1 MIFDDLN
8 DDNFLM
14 YAMKEYNDIQC
25 TDIEEFYDDLK
36 KIKYI
41 KRLFNIYKNNGQLKE
56 RLILNHLI
64 VFYNVFP
71 LQSGTRILFY
81 KIERDFWPM
90 LKTFLVFLDRMPET
104 IDSIRGEMIFDD
116 LNEGNFLMYSMKE
129 YNNIQ
134 CVDIEEFYD
143 DLKKIKYI
151 KRLFNIYLND
161 GQLKER
167 LILNHLIVFYN
178 VFPIQAGTRIL
189 FYKIEEQFWPMLK
202 TFLIFLD
209 RMPDKI
215 ESIRGKTILATD
227 IKLDDGIVTRLRTIK
242 V

>member
-1 MIFDDLN
+1 
-8 DDNFLM
+8 
-14 YAMKEYNDIQC
+14 MK
-25 TDIEEFYDDLK
+25 
-36 KIKYI
+36 
-41 KRLFNIYKNNGQLKE
+41 
-56 RLILNHLI
+56 
-64 VFYNVFP
+64 
-71 LQSGTRILFY
+71 
-81 KIERDFWPM
+81 
-90 LKTFLVFLDRMPET
+90 
-104 IDSIRGEMIFDD
+104 FDD
-116 LNEGNFLMYSMKE
+116 LNEGTFLMYSMKE

-134 CVDIEEFYD
+134 CVDIEEYHD

-151 KRLFNIYLND
+151 KRLFNIYKND

-167 LILNHLIVFYN
+167 LILNHLITWYN
-178 VFPIQAGTRIL
+178 VFSIQAGTRIL
-189 FYKIEEQFWPMLK
+189 FYKIEEHFWPMLK

>member
-14 YAMKEYNDIQC
+14 FAMKEYNDIQC

-71 LQSGTRILFY
+71 
-81 KIERDFWPM
+81 
-90 LKTFLVFLDRMPET
+90 
-104 IDSIRGEMIFDD
+104 
-116 LNEGNFLMYSMKE
+116 
-129 YNNIQ
+129 
-134 CVDIEEFYD
+134 
-143 DLKKIKYI
+143 
-151 KRLFNIYLND
+151 
-161 GQLKER
+161 
-167 LILNHLIVFYN
+167 
-178 VFPIQAGTRIL
+178 IQAGTRIL
-189 FYKIEEQFWPMLK
+189 FYKIEKDFWPMLK

-215 ESIRGKTILATD
+215 ESIRGKTILSTD

>member
-8 DDNFLM
+8 DENFSM

-41 KRLFNIYKNNGQLKE
+41 KRLFNIYKNTGQLKE

-71 LQSGTRILFY
+71 VQAGTRILFY

-90 LKTFLVFLDRMPET
+90 LKTFLIFLDRMPE
-104 IDSIRGEMIFDD
+104 
-116 LNEGNFLMYSMKE
+116 
-129 YNNIQ
+129 
-134 CVDIEEFYD
+134 
-143 DLKKIKYI
+143 
-151 KRLFNIYLND
+151 
-161 GQLKER
+161 
-167 LILNHLIVFYN
+167 
-178 VFPIQAGTRIL
+178 
-189 FYKIEEQFWPMLK
+189 
-202 TFLIFLD
+202 
-209 RMPDKI
+209 KI
-215 ESIRGKTILATD
+215 ESIRGNEIKSTD
-227 IKLDDGIVTRLRTIK
+227 ITLDEGIVTRLRTIK

>member
-1 MIFDDLN
+1 
-8 DDNFLM
+8 
-14 YAMKEYNDIQC
+14 MK
-25 TDIEEFYDDLK
+25 
-36 KIKYI
+36 
-41 KRLFNIYKNNGQLKE
+41 
-56 RLILNHLI
+56 
-64 VFYNVFP
+64 
-71 LQSGTRILFY
+71 
-81 KIERDFWPM
+81 
-90 LKTFLVFLDRMPET
+90 
-104 IDSIRGEMIFDD
+104 FDD
-116 LNEGNFLMYSMKE
+116 LNEGNFLMFSMKE

-134 CVDIEEFYD
+134 CVDIEEYYD

-189 FYKIEEQFWPMLK
+189 FYKIEEHFWPMLK

-215 ESIRGKTILATD
+215 ESIRGKTILSTD

>member
-1 MIFDDLN
+1 
-8 DDNFLM
+8 
-14 YAMKEYNDIQC
+14 MK
-25 TDIEEFYDDLK
+25 
-36 KIKYI
+36 
-41 KRLFNIYKNNGQLKE
+41 
-56 RLILNHLI
+56 
-64 VFYNVFP
+64 
-71 LQSGTRILFY
+71 
-81 KIERDFWPM
+81 
-90 LKTFLVFLDRMPET
+90 
-104 IDSIRGEMIFDD
+104 FDD
-116 LNEGNFLMYSMKE
+116 LNEGNFLMFSMKE

-134 CVDIEEFYD
+134 CIDIEEFYD

-178 VFPIQAGTRIL
+178 VFPIHAGTRIL
-189 FYKIEEQFWPMLK
+189 FYKIEEHFWPMLK

-215 ESIRGKTILATD
+215 ESIRGKTILSTD

>member
-1 MIFDDLN
+1 
-8 DDNFLM
+8 
-14 YAMKEYNDIQC
+14 MK
-25 TDIEEFYDDLK
+25 
-36 KIKYI
+36 
-41 KRLFNIYKNNGQLKE
+41 
-56 RLILNHLI
+56 
-64 VFYNVFP
+64 
-71 LQSGTRILFY
+71 
-81 KIERDFWPM
+81 
-90 LKTFLVFLDRMPET
+90 
-104 IDSIRGEMIFDD
+104 FDD
-116 LNEGNFLMYSMKE
+116 LNEGNFLMFSMKE

-134 CVDIEEFYD
+134 CIDIEEFYD

-167 LILNHLIVFYN
+167 LILNHLIIWYN

-189 FYKIEEQFWPMLK
+189 FYKIEEHFWPMLK

-215 ESIRGKTILATD
+215 ESIRGKTILSTD

>member
-1 MIFDDLN
+1 
-8 DDNFLM
+8 
-14 YAMKEYNDIQC
+14 MK
-25 TDIEEFYDDLK
+25 
-36 KIKYI
+36 
-41 KRLFNIYKNNGQLKE
+41 
-56 RLILNHLI
+56 
-64 VFYNVFP
+64 
-71 LQSGTRILFY
+71 
-81 KIERDFWPM
+81 
-90 LKTFLVFLDRMPET
+90 
-104 IDSIRGEMIFDD
+104 FDD

-178 VFPIQAGTRIL
+178 VFPIQAGTSIL

-202 TFLIFLD
+202 TFLIFLE

-215 ESIRGKTILATD
+215 ESIRGKTILSTD
-227 IKLDDGIVTRLRTIK
+227 IKLDEGIVTRLRTIK

>member
-1 MIFDDLN
+1 
-8 DDNFLM
+8 
-14 YAMKEYNDIQC
+14 MK
-25 TDIEEFYDDLK
+25 
-36 KIKYI
+36 
-41 KRLFNIYKNNGQLKE
+41 
-56 RLILNHLI
+56 
-64 VFYNVFP
+64 
-71 LQSGTRILFY
+71 
-81 KIERDFWPM
+81 
-90 LKTFLVFLDRMPET
+90 
-104 IDSIRGEMIFDD
+104 FDD
-116 LNEGNFLMYSMKE
+116 LNEGNFLMFSMKE

-134 CVDIEEFYD
+134 CIDIEEFYD

-215 ESIRGKTILATD
+215 ESIKGKTILSTD

>member
-41 KRLFNIYKNNGQLKE
+41 KRLFNIYKN
-56 RLILNHLI
+56 
-64 VFYNVFP
+64 
-71 LQSGTRILFY
+71 T
-81 KIERDFWPM
+81 
-90 LKTFLVFLDRMPET
+90 
-104 IDSIRGEMIFDD
+104 
-116 LNEGNFLMYSMKE
+116 
-129 YNNIQ
+129 
-134 CVDIEEFYD
+134 
-143 DLKKIKYI
+143 
-151 KRLFNIYLND
+151 

-178 VFPIQAGTRIL
+178 VFPIQSGTRIL
-189 FYKIEEQFWPMLK
+189 FYKIEKSFWPMLK

-209 RMPDKI
+209 RMPETID
-215 ESIRGKTILATD
+215 SIRGETIRTSD
-227 IKLDDGIVTRLRTIK
+227 IQLDEGIVTRLRSIK

>member
-1 MIFDDLN
+1 
-8 DDNFLM
+8 
-14 YAMKEYNDIQC
+14 MK
-25 TDIEEFYDDLK
+25 
-36 KIKYI
+36 
-41 KRLFNIYKNNGQLKE
+41 
-56 RLILNHLI
+56 
-64 VFYNVFP
+64 
-71 LQSGTRILFY
+71 
-81 KIERDFWPM
+81 
-90 LKTFLVFLDRMPET
+90 
-104 IDSIRGEMIFDD
+104 FDD
-116 LNEGNFLMYSMKE
+116 LNEGNFLMFSMKE

-134 CVDIEEFYD
+134 CVDIEEYYD

-202 TFLIFLD
+202 TFLIFLE
-209 RMPDKI
+209 RMPNKI
-215 ESIRGKTILATD
+215 ESIRGKTILSTD

>member
-1 MIFDDLN
+1 MIFDDIT

-14 YAMKEYNDIQC
+14 FAMKEYNDIQC

-71 LQSGTRILFY
+71 
-81 KIERDFWPM
+81 
-90 LKTFLVFLDRMPET
+90 
-104 IDSIRGEMIFDD
+104 
-116 LNEGNFLMYSMKE
+116 
-129 YNNIQ
+129 
-134 CVDIEEFYD
+134 
-143 DLKKIKYI
+143 
-151 KRLFNIYLND
+151 
-161 GQLKER
+161 
-167 LILNHLIVFYN
+167 
-178 VFPIQAGTRIL
+178 IQAGTRIL
-189 FYKIEEQFWPMLK
+189 FYKIEKTFWPMLK

-209 RMPDKI
+209 RMPETV
-215 ESIRGKTILATD
+215 ESIREETLRSTD
-227 IKLDDGIVTRLRTIK
+227 IQLDDGIVTRLRTIK

>member
-1 MIFDDLN
+1 
-8 DDNFLM
+8 
-14 YAMKEYNDIQC
+14 MK
-25 TDIEEFYDDLK
+25 
-36 KIKYI
+36 
-41 KRLFNIYKNNGQLKE
+41 
-56 RLILNHLI
+56 
-64 VFYNVFP
+64 
-71 LQSGTRILFY
+71 
-81 KIERDFWPM
+81 
-90 LKTFLVFLDRMPET
+90 
-104 IDSIRGEMIFDD
+104 FDD
-116 LNEGNFLMYSMKE
+116 LNEGNFLMFSMKE

-134 CVDIEEFYD
+134 CIDIEEFYD